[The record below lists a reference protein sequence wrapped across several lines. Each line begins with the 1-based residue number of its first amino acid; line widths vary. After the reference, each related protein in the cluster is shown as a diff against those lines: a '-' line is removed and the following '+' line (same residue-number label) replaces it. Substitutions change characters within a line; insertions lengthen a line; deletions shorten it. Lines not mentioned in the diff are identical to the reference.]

1 MKNSRLFQILYLL
14 MERQDLTADILATK
28 LEVSPRTIYR
38 DLDALSAAG
47 IPVYAQKGRRGGV
60 RLMEQ
65 FKMERSLLD
74 EEEQEHI
81 LTALQ
86 SLETVGAVDTKNL
99 LTQLSGLFGKQT
111 VEWLDVDFGS
121 WGAAGKE
128 KGFFEICKQAI
139 LKHQLISFEYF
150 NSSGACSRRTVE
162 PLKLCFKGGNWYV
175 SGYCRKRRDYRMFRL
190 SRIYNLKMEAENFLP
205 RRLPEEEQEMFTDM
219 VPVKIEFS
227 SSAAY
232 QVLDFFAPEQ
242 IDILP
247 DKRIIVNTE
256 FPPGRWVTCY
266 LLSFGSQARVLEP
279 EWLREQIKEEAEK
292 IYSFY

>member
-14 MERQDLTADILATK
+14 MEKQDLTADILAKK
-28 LEVSPRTIYR
+28 LEVSTRTIYR

-47 IPVYAQKGRRGGV
+47 IPVYAQKGKRGGI

-86 SLETVGAVDTKNL
+86 SLESVGAVDTGSL

-121 WGAAGKE
+121 WGGARKE
-128 KGFFEICKQAI
+128 KEYFEICKQAI
-139 LKHQLISFEYF
+139 LKRQLISFEYF
-150 NSSGACSRRTVE
+150 NSSGVRSGRAVE

-175 SGYCRKRRDYRMFRL
+175 SGYCRKREDIRMFRL
-190 SRIYNLKMEAENFLP
+190 SRIYNLETESEVFLP
-205 RRLPEEEQEMFTDM
+205 KRLPKEHYKMSADM
-219 VPVKIEFS
+219 VSVKIEFS

-232 QVLDFFAPEQ
+232 QVLDFFDPEQ
-242 IDILP
+242 IEILP
-247 DKRIIVNTE
+247 DKTIIVNTE
-256 FPPGRWVTCY
+256 FPMGRWITCY
-266 LLSFGSQARVLEP
+266 ILSYGSQARVLEP

-292 IYSFY
+292 IYSSY